1 MIEIK
6 IWGRGGQGAVTTG
19 QIIAIAALHEGK
31 NCQTFPNFGVERRGA
46 PVEAFVRIDK
56 DPIRLRS
63 QVYKP
68 DIVIVL
74 DPTLISAVDV
84 TKGLKDNGTI
94 IINTSKKPKELNIN
108 SNNKFKV
115 YTVDATAVAME
126 IFKRPIVNTPLLG
139 AFSAIT
145 KAVSLKS
152 MQKAVDERFENKQ
165 MAELNEN
172 AIKRVYEESC
182 G

>member
-19 QIIAIAALHEGK
+19 QIIAIAALHDRK

-56 DPIRLRS
+56 EPIRLRS
-63 QVYKP
+63 QIYAP

-74 DPTLISAVDV
+74 DPTLINAVDV
-84 TKGLKDNGTI
+84 TKGLKDGGTI
-94 IINTSKKPKELNIN
+94 IINTSKKPKDLNLDK
-108 SNNKFKV
+108 KFKV

-139 AFSAIT
+139 ALSAIT

-152 MQKAVDERFENKQ
+152 MQLTRAR
-165 MAELNEN
+165 
-172 AIKRVYEESC
+172 
-182 G
+182 